1 MKRLLLVAPL
11 VFAACSHDASR
22 NGSGGGE
29 SGIVDAAPLRT
40 DWTPQ
45 QLEAACKEAEK
56 TCDAKLAKIA
66 SLKDSERTFANT
78 PEAIEQVTTD
88 WSEVVGRA
96 GFMKD
101 IHPDEKVRA
110 AATACEE
117 EAGKYAARIASRKD
131 LYLAVKAW
139 QARGEQME
147 ERALPATGGARM
159 RGASIGPQ
167 DRRLVELMMR
177 DFHRAGV
184 DLSDEQREKLVAL
197 RSRLAELQTRFSSN
211 LDEDTTSVEMSREE
225 LDGMPEAYVARL
237 KKTSAGKYVVT
248 TKYPDYFPF
257 LENAK
262 STDARRKLEVAF
274 MNRGAKDN
282 LKLLDEAVA
291 LRDEAAHLLGYATHA
306 DYVTEVRMAKSARN
320 VQQFEDKL
328 EGRLRERLAVDRQ
341 KMSALKKA
349 DTGDATIHA
358 WDWRYYLNQLRKR
371 DYALDDEKIRAYF
384 PADKVMSGM
393 MDVYSRLLSVQFKR
407 VEGAPVWADGVSLYE
422 VRDGGRL
429 LAKFYVDLF
438 PRPGKYGHA
447 AAFGVGPARQLPAG
461 YQIPLTV
468 LVVNFTPPAAGKI
481 AHLTLDEVEVL
492 VHEFGHVMH
501 GSLTTAKYAS
511 ISGTNV
517 ATDFVEAPSQMLE
530 NWVYQPEILKM
541 ISSGPNGE
549 PMPADLIASIGRARK
564 FDAGVRYSRQ
574 VFLGQFDLYIHTH
587 GAKVDP
593 DAAAKKL
600 WTEIMSFPEDPQSHF
615 AAGFGHMMSGYDAGY
630 YGYLW
635 SEVFAADMF
644 TRFAKEGVL
653 NPKTGR
659 EYRDIILAKGR
670 SEDPDQLLREFL
682 GREPN
687 EDAFLRQIGIGKPSA
702 SN

>member
-1 MKRLLLVAPL
+1 MACEILRTVERNEGPMNRAALAATLIL
-11 VFAACSHDASR
+11 AACSHDPSK

-29 SGIVDAAPLRT
+29 GGIVDVAPLRT
-40 DWTPQ
+40 DWTPE
-45 QLEAACKEAEK
+45 QLKAACEEAQK
-56 TCDAKLAKIA
+56 TCDAKLAKIVA
-66 SLKDSERTFANT
+66 VKDSERTYANT

-96 GFMKD
+96 SFMKD
-101 IHPDEKVRA
+101 IHRDEKVRA

-139 QARGEQME
+139 QGRGEQV
-147 ERALPATGGARM
+147 
-159 RGASIGPQ
+159 GPQ

-184 DLSDEQREKLVAL
+184 DLTDEQREKLVSL

-211 LDEDTTSVEMSREE
+211 LDEDTTSVEMSAEE
-225 LDGMPEAYVARL
+225 LDGMPQSYIGRL
-237 KKTSAGKYVVT
+237 KKAASGKYIVT

-257 LENAK
+257 QENAK
-262 STDARRKLEVAF
+262 SAEARRKLEVAF
-274 MNRGAKDN
+274 MNRGARDN
-282 LKLLDEAVA
+282 IKLLDEAVG
-291 LRDEAAHLLGYATHA
+291 LRDEAARLLGYATHA

-328 EGRLRERLAVDRQ
+328 ESRLKERLAADRQ
-341 KMSALKKA
+341 KMSEMKKA
-349 DTGDATIHA
+349 DTGDGTIRA
-358 WDWRYYLNQLRKR
+358 WDWRYYLNELRKR

-393 MDVYSRLLSVQFKR
+393 MDVYSRLLGVQFKR

-447 AAFGVGPARQLPAG
+447 AAFGVGPARQLQAG
-461 YQIPLTV
+461 YQIPLTI
-468 LVVNFTPPAAGKI
+468 LVVNVTPPADGKV
-481 AHLTLDEVEVL
+481 AHLTLNEVEVL
-492 VHEFGHVMH
+492 FHEFGHVMH

-530 NWVYQPEILKM
+530 NWVYQPEVLKT
-541 ISSGPNGE
+541 ITSGPSGE
-549 PMPADLIASIGRARK
+549 PMPAEMMASISRARK

-587 GAKVDP
+587 GAKVDA

-600 WTEIMSFPEDPQSHF
+600 WAEIMSFPEDPQSHF

-644 TRFAKEGVL
+644 TRFAKEGIL

-659 EYRDIILAKGR
+659 DYRDIILAKGR
-670 SEDPDQLLREFL
+670 SEDPDQLLRKFL

>member
-1 MKRLLLVAPL
+1 MRRLLLAAAL
-11 VFAACSHDASR
+11 ALAACSHDARRS
-22 NGSGGGE
+22 GSGGETGT
-29 SGIVDAAPLRT
+29 VDAAPLRT

-45 QLEAACKEAEK
+45 ALEAACTEAEK

-66 SLKDSERTFANT
+66 GLKESERTFANT

-88 WSEVVGRA
+88 WSEVVSRA
-96 GFMKD
+96 SFMKD
-101 IHPDEKVRA
+101 VHPDEKVRA
-110 AATACEE
+110 AAAACEE

-139 QARGEQME
+139 QGRGEQV
-147 ERALPATGGARM
+147 
-159 RGASIGPQ
+159 GPQ

-184 DLSDEQREKLVAL
+184 DLSDEQREKLVSL

-211 LDEDTTSVEMSREE
+211 LDEDTSSVEMAREE
-225 LDGMPEAYVARL
+225 LDGMPEGYVARL
-237 KKTSAGKYVVT
+237 KKTPAGKYVVT

-257 LENAK
+257 MENAK
-262 STDARRKLEVAF
+262 SSDARRKLEVAF
-274 MNRGAKDN
+274 MSRGAKEN
-282 LKLLDEAVA
+282 VKLLDEAVA
-291 LRDEAAHLLGYATHA
+291 LRDEAARLLGYATHA
-306 DYVTEVRMAKSARN
+306 DYVTEVRMAKNARS

-328 EGRLRERLAVDRQ
+328 EARLRERLASDRQ
-341 KMSALKKA
+341 KMSAMKKA
-349 DTGDATIHA
+349 DTGDGTIDA

-371 DYALDDEKIRAYF
+371 DYALDDERIRAYF
-384 PADKVMSGM
+384 PADKVMAGM
-393 MDVYSRLLSVQFKR
+393 MDVYSRLLSVQFRR

-461 YQIPLTV
+461 YQIPLTI
-468 LVVNFTPPAAGKI
+468 LVVNFTPPASGKI
-481 AHLTLDEVEVL
+481 AHLTLNEVETL
-492 VHEFGHVMH
+492 FHEFGHVMH

-530 NWVYQPEILKM
+530 NWVYQPEVLKM
-541 ISSGPNGE
+541 ISSGPDGE
-549 PMPADLIASIGRARK
+549 PMPADLIERIARARK

-587 GAKVDP
+587 GAKVDA

-600 WTEIMSFPEDPQSHF
+600 WAEIMSFPEDPQSHF

-644 TRFAKEGVL
+644 TRFAREGVL

-687 EDAFLRQIGIGKPSA
+687 ENAFLRQIGIGAPSV

>member
-1 MKRLLLVAPL
+1 MNRAALAAALML
-11 VFAACSHDASR
+11 AACSHPTK

-29 SGIVDAAPLRT
+29 DGIVDAAPLRT
-40 DWTPQ
+40 GWTPE
-45 QLEAACKEAEK
+45 QLKAACEEAQK
-56 TCDAKLAKIA
+56 TCDAKLAKIVA
-66 SLKDSERTFANT
+66 VKDPERTFANT

-96 GFMKD
+96 SFMKD

-306 DYVTEVRMAKSARN
+306 DYVTEVRMAKSAHN

-328 EGRLRERLAVDRQ
+328 EGRLRERLPVDSA

-349 DTGDATIHA
+349 DTEERALPASPVAKATRPEHTAAEGTINA
-358 WDWRYYLNQLRKR
+358 WDWRYYLN
-371 DYALDDEKIRAYF
+371 
-384 PADKVMSGM
+384 
-393 MDVYSRLLSVQFKR
+393 
-407 VEGAPVWADGVSLYE
+407 
-422 VRDGGRL
+422 
-429 LAKFYVDLF
+429 
-438 PRPGKYGHA
+438 
-447 AAFGVGPARQLPAG
+447 
-461 YQIPLTV
+461 
-468 LVVNFTPPAAGKI
+468 
-481 AHLTLDEVEVL
+481 
-492 VHEFGHVMH
+492 
-501 GSLTTAKYAS
+501 
-511 ISGTNV
+511 
-517 ATDFVEAPSQMLE
+517 
-530 NWVYQPEILKM
+530 
-541 ISSGPNGE
+541 
-549 PMPADLIASIGRARK
+549 
-564 FDAGVRYSRQ
+564 
-574 VFLGQFDLYIHTH
+574 
-587 GAKVDP
+587 
-593 DAAAKKL
+593 
-600 WTEIMSFPEDPQSHF
+600 
-615 AAGFGHMMSGYDAGY
+615 
-630 YGYLW
+630 
-635 SEVFAADMF
+635 
-644 TRFAKEGVL
+644 
-653 NPKTGR
+653 
-659 EYRDIILAKGR
+659 
-670 SEDPDQLLREFL
+670 
-682 GREPN
+682 
-687 EDAFLRQIGIGKPSA
+687 
-702 SN
+702 

>member
-1 MKRLLLVAPL
+1 MGAASRSSASTMRPSRSRISRKIRYFPVGNRCPVGSGTTYRSLWKTCMSAILLRRTRISNGREIKPGAIRRLPPMKHLLLVAPL
-11 VFAACSHDASR
+11 VFAGCSHDASR

-96 GFMKD
+96 SFMKD
-101 IHPDEKVRA
+101 VHPDEKVRA

-139 QARGEQME
+139 QARGEQMEERALPATGGARERGALEE

-211 LDEDTTSVEMSREE
+211 LDEDTTSVQMTREE
-225 LDGMPEAYVARL
+225 LDGMPDAYVARL

-306 DYVTEVRMAKSARN
+306 DYVTEVRMAKSAHN

-328 EGRLRERLAVDRQ
+328 EGRLRERLPVDSA

-349 DTGDATIHA
+349 DTEERALPASPVAKATRPEHTAAEGTINA
-358 WDWRYYLNQLRKR
+358 WDWRYYLN
-371 DYALDDEKIRAYF
+371 
-384 PADKVMSGM
+384 
-393 MDVYSRLLSVQFKR
+393 
-407 VEGAPVWADGVSLYE
+407 
-422 VRDGGRL
+422 
-429 LAKFYVDLF
+429 
-438 PRPGKYGHA
+438 
-447 AAFGVGPARQLPAG
+447 
-461 YQIPLTV
+461 
-468 LVVNFTPPAAGKI
+468 
-481 AHLTLDEVEVL
+481 
-492 VHEFGHVMH
+492 
-501 GSLTTAKYAS
+501 
-511 ISGTNV
+511 
-517 ATDFVEAPSQMLE
+517 
-530 NWVYQPEILKM
+530 
-541 ISSGPNGE
+541 
-549 PMPADLIASIGRARK
+549 
-564 FDAGVRYSRQ
+564 
-574 VFLGQFDLYIHTH
+574 
-587 GAKVDP
+587 
-593 DAAAKKL
+593 
-600 WTEIMSFPEDPQSHF
+600 
-615 AAGFGHMMSGYDAGY
+615 
-630 YGYLW
+630 
-635 SEVFAADMF
+635 
-644 TRFAKEGVL
+644 
-653 NPKTGR
+653 
-659 EYRDIILAKGR
+659 
-670 SEDPDQLLREFL
+670 
-682 GREPN
+682 
-687 EDAFLRQIGIGKPSA
+687 
-702 SN
+702 